1 MKLRYTLPK
10 NQGSS
15 GFNSFKKVR
24 YARYTWVFLLG
35 FFSCACLFYMFSYSG
50 VEVPMSGFGVLYSG
64 FGVSA
69 PNDWV
74 SEKDIIIFDDMIV
87 LRVENATLSSYAGT
101 GSMKPVFDKGANG
114 IRVVP
119 GSADEI
125 DVGDIVS
132 YKFGPQ
138 LDSLWHQTGQG
149 MLVVHRV
156 VDKGIDDEG
165 VYFVMKGDNNLIADE
180 RVRFE
185 DVEYVTVGVIW

>member
-1 MKLRYTLPK
+1 
-10 NQGSS
+10 
-15 GFNSFKKVR
+15 
-24 YARYTWVFLLG
+24 
-35 FFSCACLFYMFSYSG
+35 
-50 VEVPMSGFGVLYSG
+50 MSGFGVLYSG

-138 LDSLWHQTGQG
+138 LDSLWHPTG
-149 MLVVHRV
+149 
-156 VDKGIDDEG
+156 
-165 VYFVMKGDNNLIADE
+165 LI
-180 RVRFE
+180 
-185 DVEYVTVGVIW
+185 

>member
-1 MKLRYTLPK
+1 
-10 NQGSS
+10 
-15 GFNSFKKVR
+15 
-24 YARYTWVFLLG
+24 
-35 FFSCACLFYMFSYSG
+35 
-50 VEVPMSGFGVLYSG
+50 MSGFGVLYSG

-156 VDKGIDDEG
+156 VDKGIDDDG

-180 RVRFE
+180 KVRFE